1 MENKTMEEILC
12 EKLLKEEN
20 YYIEKEYGD
29 KDKLVID
36 GDAVMRVILALI
48 TLKTDLNIS
57 SVEIQSCDFKE
68 KRKKALE
75 NKESEED

>member
-20 YYIEKEYGD
+20 YYIEKAYGD

-48 TLKTDLNIS
+48 TLKTDLNID
-57 SVEIQSCDFKE
+57 SVEIATYNFKG
-68 KRKKALE
+68 KREQAL
-75 NKESEED
+75 KESEED